1 MVSYSRLIDALGAI
15 PDPRRARGRRFPLPY
30 LLLFCVLVV
39 LSGAKSFTH
48 IVIFMRERR
57 EVLNQVFGSKFKSA
71 PSINTVRLLLHAIG
85 GEPLE
90 ATVRGYAEH
99 LVSDGAAQEAL
110 PLIAL
115 DGKTLRGS
123 FDHINDRQ
131 AVHTLTRSRSPRG
144 SSSPILR
151 STARPTKFLACRP

>member
-1 MVSYSRLIDALGAI
+1 VL

-30 LLLFCVLVV
+30 LLLFCVLAV

-90 ATVRGYAEH
+90 ATARGYAEH
-99 LVSDGAAQEAL
+99 LVSDGAARDAL

-115 DGKTLRGS
+115 DGKTLRPG
-123 FDHINDRQ
+123 F
-131 AVHTLTRSRSPRG
+131 AVTGHTWTGAVPGKPQMSWLFAAAAAENTPK
-144 SSSPILR
+144 
-151 STARPTKFLACRP
+151 T